1 MKAELREIPKLELH
15 CHLDGSVSLKYLE
28 HQSQQQGVSIQMD
41 KVTVDQHCQ
50 SLAEYLQSFDEI
62 LKVMQTRTS
71 LIDAVVDVA
80 EQATQ
85 DGVKYIEI
93 RFAPAFHQAQGLQ
106 IPEILTAVCEGATVA
121 EHTFDIKVRML
132 VCGMKHHSDEMN
144 RAIFDSL
151 RDHKTLEDYIV
162 GVDLAGDE
170 AASPTTEHEALIQY
184 AQQQGLNITL
194 HAGECGCAK
203 NVYDA
208 VRFGA
213 QRIGHGVAAFKDDDV
228 LAAVKAQDVLLEF
241 CPQSNLQTKAIE
253 SLERLDLQ
261 RLLKE
266 NIAFLINTDNR
277 TVTQTNLLDEYAL
290 LLEHKLLNWED
301 IAHINL
307 KAVDYTF
314 AHADT
319 KQWLKQQ
326 FEVEVHEK
334 KTAGEF

>member
-1 MKAELREIPKLELH
+1 MNAELKGIPKLELH
-15 CHLDGSVSLKYLE
+15 CHLDGSVSLEYLE
-28 HQSQQQGVSIQMD
+28 KQSQQQGIPIQMD

-62 LKVMQTRTS
+62 LKVMQTRIS
-71 LIDAVVDVA
+71 LIDGVVDVA
-80 EQATQ
+80 EQAVH

-93 RFAPAFHQAQGLQ
+93 RFAPAFHQGQGLE
-106 IPEILTAVCEGATVA
+106 IDEILTAVCKGASLA
-121 EHTFDIKVRML
+121 EQTFGIKVRML

-144 RAIFDSL
+144 QAIFDSL
-151 RDHKTLEDYIV
+151 RDDETLEAYIV

-213 QRIGHGVAAFKDDDV
+213 QRIGHGVAALQDEDV
-228 LAAVKAQDVLLEF
+228 LATVKAKDVLLEF
-241 CPQSNLQTKAIE
+241 CPKSNLQTKAIK
-253 SLERLDLQ
+253 SLDSLDLQ

-290 LLEHKLLNWED
+290 LLEHKLLNWAD
-301 IAHINL
+301 IVRINF
-307 KAVDYTF
+307 KAIDYTF
-314 AHADT
+314 ANSST

-326 FEVEVHEK
+326 FEVEAH
-334 KTAGEF
+334 

>member
-1 MKAELREIPKLELH
+1 MNAELKGIPKLELH
-15 CHLDGSVSLKYLE
+15 CHLDGSVSLEYLE
-28 HQSQQQGVSIQMD
+28 KQSQQQGIPIQID

-62 LKVMQTRTS
+62 LKVMQTRIS

-80 EQATQ
+80 EQAVH

-93 RFAPAFHQAQGLQ
+93 RFAPAFHQGQGLE
-106 IPEILTAVCEGATVA
+106 IDEILTAVCKGASLA
-121 EHTFDIKVRML
+121 EQTFGIKVRML
-132 VCGMKHHSDEMN
+132 ICGMKHHSDEMN

-151 RDHKTLEDYIV
+151 RDDETLEAYIV

-213 QRIGHGVAAFKDDDV
+213 QRIGHGVAALQDEDV
-228 LAAVKAQDVLLEF
+228 LATVKAKDVLLEF
-241 CPQSNLQTKAIE
+241 CPKSNLQTKAIK
-253 SLERLDLQ
+253 SLDSLDLQ

-290 LLEHKLLNWED
+290 LLEHKLLNWAD
-301 IAHINL
+301 IVRINF
-307 KAVDYTF
+307 KAIDYTF
-314 AHADT
+314 ANSST

-326 FEVEVHEK
+326 FEVEAH
-334 KTAGEF
+334 

>member
-1 MKAELREIPKLELH
+1 MNAELKGIPKLELH
-15 CHLDGSVSLKYLE
+15 CHLDGSVSLEYLE
-28 HQSQQQGVSIQMD
+28 KQSQQQGIPIQMD

-62 LKVMQTRTS
+62 LKVMQTRIS

-80 EQATQ
+80 EQAVH

-93 RFAPAFHQAQGLQ
+93 RFAPAFHQGQGLG
-106 IPEILTAVCEGATVA
+106 IDDILTAVCKGASLA
-121 EHTFDIKVRML
+121 EQTFGIKVRML
-132 VCGMKHHSDEMN
+132 ICGMKHHSDEMN

-151 RDHKTLEDYIV
+151 RGDETLEAYIV

-213 QRIGHGVAAFKDDDV
+213 QRIGHGVAALQDDDV
-228 LAAVKAQDVLLEF
+228 LATVKAKDVLLEF
-241 CPQSNLQTKAIE
+241 CPKSNLQTKAIK
-253 SLERLDLQ
+253 SLDSFDLQ

-277 TVTQTNLLDEYAL
+277 TVTQTNLLDEYARCC
-290 LLEHKLLNWED
+290 
-301 IAHINL
+301 
-307 KAVDYTF
+307 
-314 AHADT
+314 
-319 KQWLKQQ
+319 
-326 FEVEVHEK
+326 
-334 KTAGEF
+334 

>member
-1 MKAELREIPKLELH
+1 MNAELKGIPKLELH
-15 CHLDGSVSLKYLE
+15 CHLDGSVSLEYLE
-28 HQSQQQGVSIQMD
+28 KQSQQQGIPIQMD

-62 LKVMQTRTS
+62 LKVMQTRIS

-80 EQATQ
+80 EQAVH

-93 RFAPAFHQAQGLQ
+93 RFAPAFHQGQGLE
-106 IPEILTAVCEGATVA
+106 IDDILTAVCKGASLA
-121 EHTFDIKVRML
+121 EQTFGIKVRML

-144 RAIFDSL
+144 QAIFDSL
-151 RDHKTLEDYIV
+151 RDDETLEAYIV

-213 QRIGHGVAAFKDDDV
+213 QRIGHGVAALQDEDV
-228 LAAVKAQDVLLEF
+228 LATVKAKDVLLEF
-241 CPQSNLQTKAIE
+241 CPKSNLQTKAIK
-253 SLERLDLQ
+253 SLDSLDLQ

-301 IAHINL
+301 IVRINF
-307 KAVDYTF
+307 KAIDYIF
-314 AHADT
+314 ANSST

-326 FEVEVHEK
+326 FEVEAH
-334 KTAGEF
+334 

>member
-1 MKAELREIPKLELH
+1 MNAELKGIPKLELH
-15 CHLDGSVSLKYLE
+15 CHLDGSVSLEYLE
-28 HQSQQQGVSIQMD
+28 KQSQQQGIPIQID

-62 LKVMQTRTS
+62 LKVMQTRIS

-80 EQATQ
+80 EQAVH

-93 RFAPAFHQAQGLQ
+93 RFAPAFHQGQGL
-106 IPEILTAVCEGATVA
+106 EIDDILKAVCKGASLA
-121 EHTFDIKVRML
+121 EQTFGIKVRML
-132 VCGMKHHSDEMN
+132 ICGMKHHSDEMN

-151 RDHKTLEDYIV
+151 RDDETLEAYIV

-213 QRIGHGVAAFKDDDV
+213 QRIGHGVAALQDDDV
-228 LAAVKAQDVLLEF
+228 LATVKAKDVLLEF
-241 CPQSNLQTKAIE
+241 CPKSNLQTKAIK
-253 SLERLDLQ
+253 SLDSFDLQ

-301 IAHINL
+301 IVRINF
-307 KAVDYTF
+307 KAIDYTF
-314 AHADT
+314 ANSST

-326 FEVEVHEK
+326 FEVEAH
-334 KTAGEF
+334 

>member
-1 MKAELREIPKLELH
+1 MNAELKGIPKLELH
-15 CHLDGSVSLKYLE
+15 CHLDGSVSLEYLE
-28 HQSQQQGVSIQMD
+28 KQSQQQGIPIQMD

-62 LKVMQTRTS
+62 LKVMQTRIS

-80 EQATQ
+80 EQAVH

-93 RFAPAFHQAQGLQ
+93 RFAPAFHQGQGLG
-106 IPEILTAVCEGATVA
+106 IDEILTAVCKGASLA
-121 EHTFDIKVRML
+121 EQTFGIKVRML
-132 VCGMKHHSDEMN
+132 ICGMKHHSDEMN
-144 RAIFDSL
+144 QAIFDSL
-151 RDHKTLEDYIV
+151 RDDETLEAYIV

-213 QRIGHGVAAFKDDDV
+213 QRIGHGVAALQDEDV
-228 LAAVKAQDVLLEF
+228 LATVKAKDVLLEF
-241 CPQSNLQTKAIE
+241 CPKSNLQTKAIK
-253 SLERLDLQ
+253 SLDSLDLQ

-277 TVTQTNLLDEYAL
+277 TVTQTNLLDERCC
-290 LLEHKLLNWED
+290 
-301 IAHINL
+301 
-307 KAVDYTF
+307 
-314 AHADT
+314 
-319 KQWLKQQ
+319 
-326 FEVEVHEK
+326 
-334 KTAGEF
+334 

>member
-1 MKAELREIPKLELH
+1 MNAELKGIPKLELH
-15 CHLDGSVSLKYLE
+15 CHLDGSVSLEYLE
-28 HQSQQQGVSIQMD
+28 KQSQQQGIPIQMD

-62 LKVMQTRTS
+62 LKVMQTRIS

-80 EQATQ
+80 EQAVH

-93 RFAPAFHQAQGLQ
+93 RFAPAFHQGQGLE
-106 IPEILTAVCEGATVA
+106 IDEILTAVCKGASLA
-121 EHTFDIKVRML
+121 EHTFGIKVRML

-151 RDHKTLEDYIV
+151 RDDETLEAYIV

-213 QRIGHGVAAFKDDDV
+213 QRIGHGVAALQDEDV
-228 LAAVKAQDVLLEF
+228 LATVKAKDVLLEF
-241 CPQSNLQTKAIE
+241 CPKSNLQTKAIK
-253 SLERLDLQ
+253 SLDSLDLQ

-277 TVTQTNLLDEYAL
+277 TVTQTNLLRCC
-290 LLEHKLLNWED
+290 
-301 IAHINL
+301 
-307 KAVDYTF
+307 
-314 AHADT
+314 
-319 KQWLKQQ
+319 
-326 FEVEVHEK
+326 
-334 KTAGEF
+334 

>member
-1 MKAELREIPKLELH
+1 MNAELKGIPKLELH
-15 CHLDGSVSLKYLE
+15 CHLDGSVSLEYLE
-28 HQSQQQGVSIQMD
+28 KQSQQQGIPIQMD

-62 LKVMQTRTS
+62 LKVMQTRIS

-80 EQATQ
+80 EQAVH

-93 RFAPAFHQAQGLQ
+93 RFAPAFHQGQGLE
-106 IPEILTAVCEGATVA
+106 IDDILTAVCKGASLA
-121 EHTFDIKVRML
+121 EQTFGIKVRML

-144 RAIFDSL
+144 QAIFDSL
-151 RDHKTLEDYIV
+151 RDDETLEAYIV

-213 QRIGHGVAAFKDDDV
+213 QRIGHGVAALQDEDV
-228 LAAVKAQDVLLEF
+228 LATVKAKDVLLEF
-241 CPQSNLQTKAIE
+241 CPKSNLQTKAIK
-253 SLERLDLQ
+253 SLDSLDLQ

-290 LLEHKLLNWED
+290 LLEHKLLNWAD
-301 IAHINL
+301 IVRINF
-307 KAVDYTF
+307 KAIDYTF
-314 AHADT
+314 ANSST

-326 FEVEVHEK
+326 FEVEAH
-334 KTAGEF
+334 

>member
-1 MKAELREIPKLELH
+1 MNAELKGIPKLELH
-15 CHLDGSVSLKYLE
+15 CHLDGSVSLEYLE
-28 HQSQQQGVSIQMD
+28 KQSQQQGIPIQID

-62 LKVMQTRTS
+62 LKVMQTRIS
-71 LIDAVVDVA
+71 LIDGVVDVA
-80 EQATQ
+80 EQAVH

-93 RFAPAFHQAQGLQ
+93 RFAPAFHQGQGLE
-106 IPEILTAVCEGATVA
+106 IDEILTAVCKGASLA
-121 EHTFDIKVRML
+121 EQTFGIKVRML

-151 RDHKTLEDYIV
+151 RGDETLEAYIV

-213 QRIGHGVAAFKDDDV
+213 QRIGHGVAALQDDDV
-228 LAAVKAQDVLLEF
+228 LATVKAKDVLLEF
-241 CPQSNLQTKAIE
+241 CPKSNLQTKAIK
-253 SLERLDLQ
+253 SLDSLDLQ

-290 LLEHKLLNWED
+290 LLEHKLLNCED
-301 IAHINL
+301 IVRINF
-307 KAVDYTF
+307 KAIDYTF
-314 AHADT
+314 ANSST

-326 FEVEVHEK
+326 FEVEAH
-334 KTAGEF
+334 